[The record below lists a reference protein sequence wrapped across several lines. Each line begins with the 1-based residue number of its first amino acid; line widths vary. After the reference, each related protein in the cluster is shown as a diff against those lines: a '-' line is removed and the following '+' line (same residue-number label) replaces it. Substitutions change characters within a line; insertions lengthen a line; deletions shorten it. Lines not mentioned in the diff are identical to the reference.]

1 MFDVKKCFSA
11 FLVVVCLF
19 SSINV
24 FAENEGV
31 IFYDSGY
38 NKNIVSDLPR
48 DDTAIIIEGEKN
60 SVKAGDTFFVDFRLK
75 NNPGF
80 ASYGFSVEYDENM
93 VEPISISSENCK
105 VEYDY
110 NSKVKNKCIESEI
123 IKKAFEN
130 RSDGGFSITG
140 ICTSSLG
147 KAVNTNGDGV
157 LFTVEFKALKKGKS
171 FINLSGVNDF
181 ILSDYKYRNLPVYV
195 QGLSISIMENF
206 RNMENET
213 TESDKDYDEN
223 VARQEEITEKDN
235 IEKENEDKK
244 TANILINVPTNMSE
258 AVQFRDLAR
267 YPRAKDSISFL
278 SSLGI
283 VKGIGWRTFKP
294 EQYTSRA
301 DFMVIVKR
309 FTGIEGSAD
318 VDFSDVDPR
327 AYYAEAVGVISNY
340 GLADGMTDTEFRPKE
355 NITKQEVCAV
365 LARVLDAAGK
375 LQKSD
380 PNVLDKFIDGDF
392 VSPYARE
399 YVADLIGMGIVSGND
414 KNRLMPVEP
423 ITRAEVCVLVKKV
436 YDLIK

>member
-31 IFYDSGY
+31 TFYDSDY
-38 NKNIVSDLPR
+38 NKNIVSELPR
-48 DDTAIIIEGEKN
+48 NDTAVIIEGEKN

-80 ASYGFSVEYDENM
+80 ASYGFSVEYDESM
-93 VEPISISSENCK
+93 VEPISVSSENCK

-110 NSKVKNKCIESEI
+110 NSKIKNKCIESET

-130 RSDGGFSITG
+130 RSDGGFSVTG

-147 KAVNTNGDGV
+147 KAVNTKGDGV

-171 FINLSGVNDF
+171 FINLSGVNGF
-181 ILSDYKYRNLPVYV
+181 IFSDYKYRNLPVYV
-195 QGLSISIMENF
+195 QGLTISIMENF
-206 RNMENET
+206 QNMENRIN
-213 TESDKDYDEN
+213 ESDKDYDEN
-223 VARQEEITEKDN
+223 AEQAEKNDT
-235 IEKENEDKK
+235 DKK
-244 TANILINVPTNMSE
+244 MAEILINVPTNMSE

-267 YPRAKDSISFL
+267 YSWAKDSISFL

-283 VKGIGWRTFKP
+283 VRGTGWRIFEP
-294 EQYTSRA
+294 SRYMSRA

-327 AYYAEAVGVISNY
+327 AYYAEAVGVISNC
-340 GLADGMTDTEFRPKE
+340 GLAAGMTDTEFRPKE
-355 NITKQEVCAV
+355 NITRQEVCAV

-375 LQKSD
+375 LRKSD
-380 PNVLDKFIDGDF
+380 SAVLDKFIDGDF